1 MSAAFDLA
9 FAGAEQALAA
19 AFGAQGLLRGSEPV
33 TVVISR
39 GVELAGDYGQVS
51 RRADTASF
59 AAASTAKSGDSL
71 SVGAERWVLDTPL
84 ASATGRVEFV
94 LRVTP

>member
-1 MSAAFDLA
+1 MSVISDALSAAEAALE
-9 FAGAEQALAA
+9 AE
-19 AFGAQGLLRGSEPV
+19 FGDAGLLRGSEPV